1 MTRGMRRGSEM
12 NDWRVLVH
20 KKQNKT
26 RKRERKKD
34 SSTYERV
41 SECATI

>member
-12 NDWRVLVH
+12 NDWRALVH
-20 KKQNKT
+20 KKTKQNK
-26 RKRERKKD
+26 KERKKD

-41 SECATI
+41 SVCATI